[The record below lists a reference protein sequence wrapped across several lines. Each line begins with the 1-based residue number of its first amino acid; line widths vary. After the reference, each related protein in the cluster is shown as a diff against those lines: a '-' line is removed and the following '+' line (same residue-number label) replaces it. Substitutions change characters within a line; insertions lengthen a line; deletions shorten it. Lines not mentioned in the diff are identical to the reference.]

1 MKLHPC
7 LEKVFTSTL
16 FPIDQDQSIFN
27 NSPLSPKSL
36 HPMENILPG
45 LNYIVYEQELVSRRQ
60 KPLTHLLP
68 AMTLD
73 FLPNVDERF
82 REIVSQN
89 RGPWQS
95 AGRNPGYLRN
105 ARNCLRGFS

>member
-1 MKLHPC
+1 MKLHPR
-7 LEKVFTSTL
+7 LEKMFTSSL

-27 NSPLSPKSL
+27 NSALGPKSL
-36 HPMENILPG
+36 RRIENVLPG
-45 LNYIVYEQELVSRRQ
+45 RNYIVYKQDLVSRSQ
-60 KPLTHLLP
+60 KPLNHLLP

-89 RGPWQS
+89 RSPWQS

-105 ARNCLRGFS
+105 ALNCLRGFS

>member
-7 LEKVFTSTL
+7 FEKVFTSSL

-27 NSPLSPKSL
+27 KSPLRSKRL
-36 HPMENILPG
+36 RRIENILPG
-45 LNYIVYEQELVSRRQ
+45 RNYIVYKQDLVARSQ
-60 KPLTHLLP
+60 KPLNHLLP

-73 FLPNVDERF
+73 FLPNVYERF

-89 RGPWQS
+89 RSPWQS
-95 AGRNPGYLRN
+95 AGRNSRYLRN
-105 ARNCLRGFS
+105 ALNCL